1 MAPPSF
7 KDLGKKAGDLF
18 KKSYDYKN
26 EIKVVSKADG
36 VKLENGGVSGKALVG
51 YTKANWTDQYLGD
64 IEVEAH
70 SCGLAKGQF
79 KLKKVAD
86 LADIT
91 VAGGACGGLS
101 VEASFAQDNITAQ
114 AKVAHNLNKGFKGL
128 TSSAVFGFDGV
139 SVGGSVALDA
149 SGAPTDYNL
158 GAQYSQ
164 KDLTAALVTSSKG
177 DNITVSFFQTYSAA
191 TTLGAS
197 MLVKPEDGSRLFTF
211 GTEHKLDSNTTV
223 KGKATSTGVV
233 GTSVTHVLANP
244 SMKVVVS
251 AEFDATGSDITK
263 AQKFGIGLNFGDF

>member
-7 KDLGKKAGDLF
+7 KDLGKKASDLF

-26 EIKVVSKADG
+26 ELKVVSKADG
-36 VKLENGGVSGKALVG
+36 VKLENGGVVGKALVG

-70 SCGLAKGQF
+70 SSGVAKGQF

-101 VEASFAQDNITAQ
+101 VEAAASQDYFSAQ
-114 AKVAHNLNKGFKGL
+114 AKVCHNINKGC
-128 TSSAVFGFDGV
+128 TSVSTSAVFGLDGV
-139 SVGGSVALDA
+139 SVGGSLQLDA
-149 SGAPTDYNL
+149 SGTPQDYNI
-158 GAQYSQ
+158 GAQYAQ
-164 KDLTAALVTSSKG
+164 KDLIAALVTSSKG
-177 DNITVSFFQTYSAA
+177 DNITVSFFQNYTAA

-223 KGKATSTGVV
+223 KAKADSAGII
-233 GTSVTHVLANP
+233 GTSVTHVLSNP
-244 SMKVVVS
+244 AMKVQVS
-251 AEFDATGSDITK
+251 SEFNATGADIAK
-263 AQKFGIGLNFGDF
+263 AQKFGISLNFGDF

>member
-36 VKLENGGVSGKALVG
+36 VKLENGGVSGAALVG

-101 VEASFAQDNITAQ
+101 VEANLAQDNFTAQ
-114 AKVAHNLNKGFKGL
+114 AKITHNLNKGCAGL
-128 TSSAVFGFDGV
+128 ASSAVFGFDGV
-139 SVGGSVALDA
+139 SVGGSISLYAD
-149 SGAPTDYNL
+149 GTPKDYNI

-177 DNITVSFFQTYSAA
+177 ENVTVSFYQTYSSA

-211 GTEHKLDSNTTV
+211 GTEHKLDANTTV
-223 KGKATSTGVV
+223 KGKATSAGIV

-251 AEFDATGSDITK
+251 AEFDAAGADITK